1 VQGLHELERRTSS
14 DSWLGVLVSCWACDL
29 GLHTTILTGLHAV
42 GTPAGGVI
50 DERNAMTIGE
60 YRVGI
65 PFNPL
70 SNPIVDD
77 IKRRAADLI
86 DLCESMRKETG
97 DPETDAER
105 NRLISIAQTHFE
117 DAAMWAV
124 KAVTKGPRDT

>member
-1 VQGLHELERRTSS
+1 MATMNLREGPLRTPGLAF
-14 DSWLGVLVSCWACDL
+14 WLAVVLVTSL
-29 GLHTTILTGLHAV
+29 VNSGILNGLHAV
-42 GTPAGGVI
+42 GTPAGGAI
-50 DERNAMTIGE
+50 DERNAMTLGE

-86 DLCESMRKETG
+86 DLCEGMRKETG
-97 DPETDAER
+97 DLETDAER
-105 NRLISIAQTHFE
+105 NRLISIAQTYLE

>member
-1 VQGLHELERRTSS
+1 
-14 DSWLGVLVSCWACDL
+14 
-29 GLHTTILTGLHAV
+29 
-42 GTPAGGVI
+42 
-50 DERNAMTIGE
+50 MTLGE

-65 PFNPL
+65 PFKPLPNPV
-70 SNPIVDD
+70 VDD

-97 DPETDAER
+97 DLETDAER
-105 NRLISIAQTHFE
+105 NRLISIAQTHLE

>member
-1 VQGLHELERRTSS
+1 
-14 DSWLGVLVSCWACDL
+14 
-29 GLHTTILTGLHAV
+29 
-42 GTPAGGVI
+42 
-50 DERNAMTIGE
+50 MTLGE

-97 DPETDAER
+97 DLETDAER
-105 NRLISIAQTHFE
+105 NRLISIALRKDQ
-117 DAAMWAV
+117 
-124 KAVTKGPRDT
+124 VTPKLRLTTTLLAGPRFAADVRSSGCRRRDMLAVSLSV

>member
-1 VQGLHELERRTSS
+1 MSSGTGPLRTPGLAFRLAV
-14 DSWLGVLVSCWACDL
+14 GFCDL
-29 GLHTTILTGLHAV
+29 GLHSAILAGLHAV
-42 GTPAGGVI
+42 GTPAGGAI
-50 DERNAMTIGE
+50 DERNAMTLGE

-97 DPETDAER
+97 DLETDAER
-105 NRLISIAQTHFE
+105 NRLISIAQTHLE

>member
-1 VQGLHELERRTSS
+1 LAFWLAVALVTSVVNS
-14 DSWLGVLVSCWACDL
+14 G
-29 GLHTTILTGLHAV
+29 ILNGLHAV
-42 GTPAGGVI
+42 GTPAGGAI
-50 DERNAMTIGE
+50 DERNAMTLGE

-65 PFNPL
+65 PFNPS

-86 DLCESMRKETG
+86 DVCESMRKESG
-97 DPETDAER
+97 DLETDAER
-105 NRLISIAQTHFE
+105 NRLISIAQTYLE